1 MQKHAL
7 ALDTFRVIAILMVFA
22 CHLNFFDLAMVGD
35 RTILHPNYYNIGGLA
50 AHFFIVLSAFFA
62 AYSYEK
68 SIAQGY
74 KAYVTKRMRR
84 LYPTNWALLPFYVV
98 LCLILGFYGRP
109 ISQMIVDILLSGLL
123 LQELFNFS
131 AKVFN
136 TPAWTISTLFI
147 LYLITPVLMQPLKRI
162 RGAHWWVVL
171 IIVLTVGDIY
181 YRQWLTHM
189 KPDNWWLNYASPVC
203 RITAYL
209 EGLALG
215 YAARQLTAPGWV
227 RNYATLW
234 ETLVTGIAVCCLF
247 YLPVNNYVCD
257 NIFFLCCPVV
267 IALFFQKDGGRLSS
281 FFGKEIF
288 SGWSRYVYSFYLAQF
303 LFLLTDYL
311 IFGKVLGLWGH
322 LSHAAALGIIAM
334 NFALCVITSMLL
346 YHKLER
352 RI

>member
-1 MQKHAL
+1 MKRHAL

-22 CHLNFFDLAMVGD
+22 GHTIFFDSALGNGQTVLPPG
-35 RTILHPNYYNIGGLA
+35 YYNIGGLA

-84 LYPTNWALLPFYVV
+84 LYPVNWMLLPFYVAT
-98 LCLILGFYGRP
+98 CLILGNYNRP
-109 ISQMIVDILLSGLL
+109 LGTMAVDILLSGLL
-123 LQELFNFS
+123 LQELFKFS
-131 AKVFN
+131 AQVFN
-136 TPAWTISTLFI
+136 LPAWTISTLFI
-147 LYLITPVLMQPLKRI
+147 LYLITPALMQPLKRI
-162 RGAHWWVVL
+162 RGAHWWVAL
-171 IIVLTVGDIY
+171 IIALTVGDIC
-181 YRQWLTHM
+181 YRQWLVHM
-189 KPDNWWLNYASPVC
+189 KPDNVWLNYASPVC
-203 RITAYL
+203 RIIAYL

-234 ETLVTGIAVCCLF
+234 ETLVTGIVVCCLF

-288 SGWSRYVYSFYLAQF
+288 SGWSRYVYSFYLVHY
-303 LFLLTDYL
+303 LILLISNL

-322 LSHAAALGIIAM
+322 LSHAAALGIIAAS
-334 NFALCVITSMLL
+334 FVLCVITSMLL